1 MNRGE
6 GECLCAA
13 VFSAYGLLQ
22 SLVDVLENIAI
33 TAFSV
38 AGFVSGVRLW
48 WRRQKETGEWWRC
61 EIGVEEIGGNRGV
74 FGGNRRKLGNIM
86 ES

>member
-1 MNRGE
+1 LNRGE

-22 SLVDVLENIAI
+22 SLVDVLENIAM

-48 WRRQKETGEWWRC
+48 WRRQKEKGKYHLSDAMM
-61 EIGVEEIGGNRGV
+61 EEASGN
-74 FGGNRRKLGNIM
+74 
-86 ES
+86 